1 MTPEEIAAQKAALDA
16 AQAEAAALREQ
27 VAAQKRANVHAANVT
42 FCEGLT
48 AKATLAP
55 AHAAAVVAVLDHL
68 DLQDTPVEF
77 GEGEARAPLAKGLR
91 DLLQALPPVV
101 SFGEHATTGA
111 AAAGGT
117 GTVAF
122 AAPRDYAVDPT
133 AAARHSKALAYQA
146 QHKCDYLAAV
156 RATA

>member
-1 MTPEEIAAQKAALDA
+1 MTPEEIAAQAAALNA

-27 VAAQKRANVHAANVT
+27 VAAQKRANVHAANVA

-55 AHAAAVVAVLDHL
+55 AHSAAVVAVLDHL

-77 GEGEARAPLAKGLR
+77 GEGDARAPLAKGLR

-101 SFGEHATTGA
+101 TFGEHATTGA
-111 AAAGGT
+111 AAGGASD
-117 GTVAF
+117 TVAF
-122 AAPRDYAVDPT
+122 AAPGDYTVDPQ
-133 AAARHSKALAYQA
+133 AAARHAKALAYQA
-146 QHKCDYLAAV
+146 QHQCDYMAAV